1 MEEEVDL
8 RGYIGVMLRH
18 WKIIV
23 SITLIAVIIG
33 ALLSFLPSRTYEARA
48 AVLITETRYEIVL
61 VPEYRT
67 LSGDEIF
74 AASSAAQRETL
85 IALVKSST
93 IASQVIEQLGGK
105 LDPEE
110 QSVGSITSKIKVE
123 NQGNFIEIS
132 VKDSDPEKAATIANA
147 WAVLY
152 VGYVNGLYTDV
163 LQSPE
168 EFRAQADAAK
178 LEYEEA
184 EATWEDFVQDNR
196 IDELS
201 RQISDIELLCQ
212 LKSLRQQF
220 EAGTSS
226 SASTIATSLAF
237 ILLHTSAFTHLPAHL
252 PTDLPADLPAEL
264 QVSLDE
270 ISDTSVSLGDI
281 DALISTLESR
291 SETVPGQSIS
301 ELRQEIL
308 ELQAELAAE
317 SSKQQ
322 KLSWSR
328 DIAWETYTTLDSK
341 TVEVQL
347 AAQAQDSVVQ
357 LAAVAVVPHKAVS
370 THKTVNI
377 GIALVLGLV
386 VGVIIAFGIEY
397 FRKPVR
403 ARARKK

>member
-1 MEEEVDL
+1 MEEEIDL

-18 WKIIV
+18 WKIIL
-23 SITLIAVIIG
+23 STTLIAVIIG
-33 ALLSFLPSRTYEARA
+33 VLLSFLPSRIYEARA

-61 VPEYRT
+61 VPEYKT

-85 IALVKSST
+85 IALIKSST

-105 LDPEE
+105 LNPEE
-110 QSVGSITSKIKVE
+110 RSVGGITSKVKVE

-132 VKDSDPEKAATIANA
+132 VKDPDPEKASTIANA
-147 WAVLY
+147 WVVLY
-152 VGYVNGLYTDV
+152 VGYVNDLYSDV
-163 LQSPE
+163 IQSPE

-178 LEYEEA
+178 EEYEEK
-184 EATWEDFVQDNR
+184 EKILDDFIRDNR
-196 IDELS
+196 IDELT
-201 RQISDIELLCQ
+201 RQIYDKELLCQ

-226 SASTIATSLAF
+226 SASTTATSLAF
-237 ILLHTSAFTHLPAHL
+237 ILLQTSAFTDLSADSPA
-252 PTDLPADLPAEL
+252 DSPADLPAEL

-270 ISDTSVSLGDI
+270 LSDTSVSLEDI

-291 SETVPGQSIS
+291 SKTVPGQTIS
-301 ELRQEIL
+301 ELRQGIL

-317 SSKQQ
+317 SAEQQ

-341 TVEVQL
+341 TIEVQL
-347 AAQAQDSVVQ
+347 AAQAQDGVVQ
-357 LAAVAVVPHKAVS
+357 LAAAAVVPHKAVS

-377 GIALVLGLV
+377 GTALVLGLV
-386 VGVIIAFGIEY
+386 AGVIIAFGIEY
-397 FRKPVR
+397 FRKPVKV
-403 ARARKK
+403 RARKK

>member
-1 MEEEVDL
+1 MEEEIDL

-23 SITLIAVIIG
+23 GITLIAVIIG

-48 AVLITETRYEIVL
+48 AVIITKTRYEIVF
-61 VPEYRT
+61 VPEYKT

-93 IASQVIEQLGGK
+93 IASRVIEKMGSK

-110 QSVGSITSKIKVE
+110 RRVGSISSKVE
-123 NQGNFIEIS
+123 VDNQGNFIEIS
-132 VKDSDPEKAATIANA
+132 VKDPDPEKAATIANA
-147 WAVLY
+147 WAMLY
-152 VGYVNGLYTDV
+152 VDYINNLYSDV
-163 LQSPE
+163 IQSPA
-168 EFRAQADAAK
+168 EFRTQADTAK
-178 LEYEEA
+178 EEYEE
-184 EATWEDFVQDNR
+184 EEKILEDFIRDNR
-196 IDELS
+196 IDKLS
-201 RQISDIELLCQ
+201 RQINDKELLCQ

-226 SASTIATSLAF
+226 SASTTATSLAF
-237 ILLHTSAFTHLPAHL
+237 ILLQTSAFT
-252 PTDLPADLPAEL
+252 TLPAEL

-270 ISDTSVSLGDI
+270 ISDTSVSLEDI

-291 SETVPGQSIS
+291 SETAPGQTIS

-308 ELQAELAAE
+308 ELQAELAEENARE
-317 SSKQQ
+317 QD
-322 KLSWSR
+322 LIR
-328 DIAWETYTTLDSK
+328 AMNVAWNTYTTLDSK
-341 TVEVQL
+341 VAEVQL
-347 AAQAQDSVVQ
+347 AAQAQDGVVQ
-357 LAAVAVVPHKAVS
+357 LAAVAIVPHKAVS
-370 THKTVNI
+370 THKAMNI

-386 VGVIIAFGIEY
+386 AGVIIALGIEY
-397 FRKPVR
+397 FREPVK

>member
-1 MEEEVDL
+1 MEEEIDL
-8 RGYIGVMLRH
+8 RGYIGVMLKH
-18 WKIIV
+18 WKIIL

-33 ALLSFLPSRTYEARA
+33 ALLSFLPSRIYEARA
-48 AVLITETRYEIVL
+48 AMIITESRYEIVF

-74 AASSAAQRETL
+74 AASSSAQRETL

-93 IASQVIEQLGGK
+93 IASQVIEKLGGK

-110 QSVGSITSKIKVE
+110 QSVGGITSKVQVE
-123 NQGNFIEIS
+123 TQGNFIEIS
-132 VKDSDPEKAATIANA
+132 VRDHDPEKAATIANA

-152 VGYVNGLYTDV
+152 VGYVNNLYSDV
-163 LQSPE
+163 IQSPE

-178 LEYEEA
+178 EEYEEK
-184 EATWEDFVQDNR
+184 EKIWEDFVRDNR
-196 IDELS
+196 IDELN
-201 RQISDIELLCQ
+201 RQINDKELLCQ

-226 SASTIATSLAF
+226 SASTIAISLAF
-237 ILLHTSAFTHLPAHL
+237 ILLQTSAFT
-252 PTDLPADLPAEL
+252 DLLADLPAEP

-270 ISDTSVSLGDI
+270 LSDTSVSLEDI
-281 DALISTLESR
+281 DTLISTLESR
-291 SETVPGQSIS
+291 SKTVPGQSIS

-317 SSKQQ
+317 SAEEQ

-328 DIAWETYTTLDSK
+328 GIAWETYTTLDSK

-347 AAQAQDSVVQ
+347 AAQAQNGVIQ
-357 LAAVAVVPHKAVS
+357 LASVAVVPHKAVS
-370 THKTVNI
+370 THKTVNV
-377 GIALVLGLV
+377 GTALLLGLV
-386 VGVIIAFGIEY
+386 AGVIIAFGIEY
-397 FRKPVR
+397 FRKPVK

>member
-1 MEEEVDL
+1 MEEEIDL

-23 SITLIAVIIG
+23 GITLIAVIIG

-67 LSGDEIF
+67 LSGDEVF

-93 IASQVIEQLGGK
+93 IASQVIEQLGNK
-105 LDPEE
+105 LDHEE
-110 QSVGSITSKIKVE
+110 QRVGSITSKVKVD

-132 VKDSDPEKAATIANA
+132 VKDPDPEKAATIANA

-152 VGYVNGLYTDV
+152 VGYVNSLYTDV

-178 LEYEEA
+178 EEYEAKEKILD
-184 EATWEDFVQDNR
+184 DFVRDNR
-196 IDELS
+196 IDELT
-201 RQISDIELLCQ
+201 RQIYDKELLCQ

-226 SASTIATSLAF
+226 SASTTASSLAF
-237 ILLHTSAFTHLPAHL
+237 ILLQTSAFT
-252 PTDLPADLPAEL
+252 TLPAEL
-264 QVSLDE
+264 QVSLGE
-270 ISDTSVSLGDI
+270 ISDTSVSLEDI

-291 SETVPGQSIS
+291 SGTVPGQSIS

-317 SSKQQ
+317 SAEQQ
-322 KLSWSR
+322 KLIWSR

-357 LAAVAVVPHKAVS
+357 LAAAAIVPHKAVS

-386 VGVIIAFGIEY
+386 AGVIIAFGIEY
-397 FRKPVR
+397 FRKPVKV
-403 ARARKK
+403 RARKK

>member
-1 MEEEVDL
+1 MEEEIDL
-8 RGYIGVMLRH
+8 RGYIGVLLRH
-18 WKIIV
+18 WKIIL

-33 ALLSFLPSRTYEARA
+33 LLLSFLPSRTYEARA
-48 AVLITETRYEIVL
+48 AMIITETRYEIVF

-74 AASSAAQRETL
+74 AASGTTQRETL

-93 IASQVIEQLGGK
+93 IASQVIEKLDGK

-110 QSVGSITSKIKVE
+110 QSVGSITSKVKVE

-132 VKDSDPEKAATIANA
+132 VRDPDPEKAALIANA

-152 VGYVNGLYTDV
+152 VGYVNSLYSDV
-163 LQSPE
+163 IQSPE
-168 EFRAQADAAK
+168 EFITQADAAK
-178 LEYEEA
+178 EEYEEK
-184 EATWEDFVQDNR
+184 EKTWEDFVRDNR

-201 RQISDIELLCQ
+201 RQINDKELLCQ

-226 SASTIATSLAF
+226 SASTTANSLAF
-237 ILLHTSAFTHLPAHL
+237 ILLQTSAFTDSSA
-252 PTDLPADLPAEL
+252 DSSADLPAEL
-264 QVSLDE
+264 QISLDA
-270 ISDTSVSLGDI
+270 ISNTSVSLEDI

-291 SETVPGQSIS
+291 SETAPGQTVS

-317 SSKQQ
+317 SSEEQR
-322 KLSWSR
+322 LSWSR

-341 TVEVQL
+341 AVEVQL
-347 AAQAQDSVVQ
+347 AAQAQDGVIQ
-357 LAAVAVVPHKAVS
+357 LASAAVVPHKAVS

-377 GIALVLGLV
+377 GTALLLGLV
-386 VGVIIAFGIEY
+386 AGVIIAFGIEY
-397 FRKPVR
+397 FRKPVK

>member
-1 MEEEVDL
+1 MEEEIDL
-8 RGYIGVMLRH
+8 RGYIGVMLRQ

-33 ALLSFLPSRTYEARA
+33 VLLSFLPSRTYEARA
-48 AVLITETRYEIVL
+48 AVIVTEARYEIVF

-67 LSGDEIF
+67 LSGDEVF

-93 IASQVIEQLGGK
+93 IANQVIEKLGGK
-105 LDPEE
+105 LNLEE
-110 QSVGSITSKIKVE
+110 QSVGGITSKVKVE

-132 VKDSDPEKAATIANA
+132 VKDLDPDKAALIANA

-152 VGYVNGLYTDV
+152 VDYVNSLYTDV

-168 EFRAQADAAK
+168 EFITQANTAK
-178 LEYEEA
+178 EEYEEK
-184 EATWEDFVQDNR
+184 EKILEDFIRENR
-196 IDELS
+196 IDELG
-201 RQISDIELLCQ
+201 RQIYDKELLCQ

-226 SASTIATSLAF
+226 SASTTASSLAF
-237 ILLHTSAFTHLPAHL
+237 ILLQTSAFTKSPV
-252 PTDLPADLPAEL
+252 DLPAEL
-264 QVSLDE
+264 QIALDE
-270 ISDTSVSLGDI
+270 ISDTSVSLEDI

-291 SETVPGQSIS
+291 SETAPGQSIS

-317 SSKQQ
+317 SSEEQ
-322 KLSWSR
+322 KLNWSR

-341 TVEVQL
+341 AVEVQL
-347 AAQAQDSVVQ
+347 AAQAQDGVVQ
-357 LAAVAVVPHKAVS
+357 LAAIAVVPHKSVS
-370 THKTVNI
+370 THKAMNI

-386 VGVIIAFGIEY
+386 AGVIIAFGIEY
-397 FRKPVR
+397 FRKPVKV
-403 ARARKK
+403 RARKK

>member
-1 MEEEVDL
+1 MEEEIDL

-23 SITLIAVIIG
+23 GITLIAVIIG

-67 LSGDEIF
+67 LSGDEVF

-93 IASQVIEQLGGK
+93 IASQVIEQLGGE
-105 LDPEE
+105 LDLKE
-110 QSVGSITSKIKVE
+110 QRVGGITSKVKVE

-132 VKDSDPEKAATIANA
+132 VRDPDPHKAATIANA
-147 WAVLY
+147 WTVLY
-152 VGYVNGLYTDV
+152 VGYVNSLYSDV

-178 LEYEEA
+178 EEYEEK
-184 EATWEDFVQDNR
+184 EKIWEDFVRDNR

-201 RQISDIELLCQ
+201 RQINDKELLCQ

-220 EAGTSS
+220 GADTSS

-237 ILLHTSAFTHLPAHL
+237 ILLQTSAF
-252 PTDLPADLPAEL
+252 TDLPADSPAEF

-270 ISDTSVSLGDI
+270 ISDTSVSFEDI

-301 ELRQEIL
+301 ELRQDIL

-317 SSKQQ
+317 SAEEQ

-347 AAQAQDSVVQ
+347 AAQAQDGVVQ
-357 LAAVAVVPHKAVS
+357 LAAVAVVPHKTVP
-370 THKTVNI
+370 THKAMNI

-386 VGVIIAFGIEY
+386 AGVIIAFGIEY
-397 FRKPVR
+397 FRKPVK

>member
-1 MEEEVDL
+1 MEEEIDL
-8 RGYIGVMLRH
+8 RGYIGVVLRQ

-23 SITLIAVIIG
+23 GTTLIAVIIG

-48 AVLITETRYEIVL
+48 AVLITESRYEIVL

-67 LSGDEIF
+67 LSGEEIF

-93 IASQVIEQLGGK
+93 IASQVIEQLGDK
-105 LDPEE
+105 LDPGE
-110 QSVGSITSKIKVE
+110 QIVGSITSKVKVE

-132 VKDSDPEKAATIANA
+132 VKDPDPEKAATIANA

-152 VGYVNGLYTDV
+152 VGYVNSLYSDV
-163 LQSPE
+163 IQSPE

-178 LEYEEA
+178 EEYEEA
-184 EATWEDFVQDNR
+184 EEIWEDFVQDNR
-196 IDELS
+196 IDELT
-201 RQISDIELLCQ
+201 RQIYDKELLCQ

-226 SASTIATSLAF
+226 SASSTASSLAF
-237 ILLHTSAFTHLPAHL
+237 ILLQTSAFT
-252 PTDLPADLPAEL
+252 TLPAEL

-270 ISDTSVSLGDI
+270 ISDTSVSLEDV

-317 SSKQQ
+317 SAEQQ

-341 TVEVQL
+341 TIEVQL
-347 AAQAQDSVVQ
+347 AAQARDGVVQ
-357 LAAVAVVPHKAVS
+357 LAAVAVVPHKAIA
-370 THKTVNI
+370 THKATNI
-377 GIALVLGLV
+377 VIALVLGLV
-386 VGVIIAFGIEY
+386 AGVIIAFCIEY
-397 FRKPVR
+397 FRKPVK
-403 ARARKK
+403 ARVRKKSSS